1 MRPVSCQLRRCD
13 VVPKSVARRSIR
25 VVRRDELK
33 DALRGVD
40 LLLGHL
46 KNTGDSLPA
55 ALEARDVDAVA
66 ACADPMVT
74 IATILIRKLREASN
88 GTIQSALALV
98 HDQIDPAI
106 PRDDIANVESLIVA
120 IVSARRPPE
129 ISSGVGIVALT
140 AHKISVVAAK
150 EIAKLKS
157 VHVNS
162 VVAGLR
168 NELKVQGDAVQ
179 LTDPDAARAA
189 SEEYASDPAMRKSRQ
204 DTTIT
209 IARLWNDAANILHV
223 IAETES
229 DTLPVDARDSLRALS
244 LLTVT
249 CAALTKGIYDLAADA
264 NLYPAMSLLRQLVE
278 AEFILWKFARNVN
291 SGRDWLHSSAE
302 QRRTLWRPA
311 SIYRDEDN
319 DYRQK
324 DYAQHC
330 ELCGHPTPMGAR
342 IAAGVPSHV
351 PETSLLSDQINHSY
365 DAWRHMMGTL
375 NIIDAAHALNVS
387 QNVFALNDAFTA
399 AIREHIAIDSYRY
412 SSAYFADPID

>member
-1 MRPVSCQLRRCD
+1 M
-13 VVPKSVARRSIR
+13 SVARRSIR

-33 DALRGVD
+33 DALRGID

-46 KNTGDSLPA
+46 KNTGDSLHA
-55 ALEARDVDAVA
+55 ALEARDVDAVT
-66 ACADPMVT
+66 ACADPLVT
-74 IATILIRKLREASN
+74 TATILIRMLRETTG
-88 GTIQSALALV
+88 GTIESALALV
-98 HDQIDPAI
+98 HDQIEPAI
-106 PRDDIANVESLIVA
+106 SQDDITDVESLIVA

-129 ISSGVGIVALT
+129 ISCGVGFVALI
-140 AHKISVVAAK
+140 AHAISIIAAT
-150 EIAKLKS
+150 EIAQLQF
-157 VHVNS
+157 VHVNA

-168 NELKVQGDAVQ
+168 NELKTQGDSVQ

-189 SEEYASDPAMRKSRQ
+189 SDEYANDPVMRKSRQ
-204 DTTIT
+204 DTTIA
-209 IARLWNDAANILHV
+209 IARLWNDAANIVHV

-229 DTLPVDARDSLRALS
+229 DAVPIDARDSLSALS
-244 LLTVT
+244 LLTFT
-249 CAALTKGIYDLAADA
+249 CAALTKGIYELAADA

-278 AEFILWKFARNVN
+278 AEFILWKFSRNVY

-311 SIYRDEDN
+311 TIYRDEDN

-351 PETSLLSDQINHSY
+351 PETSLLSDLIKHSY
-365 DAWRHMMGTL
+365 DAWRHMTKIL
-375 NIIDAAHALNVS
+375 NIIDAAHALSVS
-387 QNVFALNDAFTA
+387 QSVLALDDAFTT
-399 AIREHIAIDSYRY
+399 AIEEHIAIDSYRY